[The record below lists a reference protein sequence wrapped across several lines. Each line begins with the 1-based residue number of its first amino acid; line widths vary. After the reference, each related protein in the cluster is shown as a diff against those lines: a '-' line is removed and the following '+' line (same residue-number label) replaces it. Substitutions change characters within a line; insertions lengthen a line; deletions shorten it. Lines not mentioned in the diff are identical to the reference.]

1 MKKSM
6 KDLFSDVVVG
16 ILRPF
21 IFILMSR
28 EIKVV
33 ASGEV
38 IDKKR
43 DPFILISNHF
53 NTWDSFVIMK
63 NIKSPIR
70 FVATEIAYLDF
81 SKKIGMGILAR
92 TIRKRVGK
100 HDFKAT
106 KEIFRYLQAG
116 YSIGLFPEG
125 DNTFYGETLDM
136 YENTGRLLKKANVD
150 VILAKQQGGYIS
162 QPRWADYFSKKGVI
176 HTHTKTLITKEE
188 LANLSE
194 EEINEIVKQAIYN
207 NDYDFQREQMIDL
220 DRKKR
225 AEGIERLVYYCN
237 KCGSVLT
244 VFGEEHDMICSSC
257 GKIGTINEYEFIEG
271 NTFDNLVDYN
281 HFQYSKIED
290 VINSEFVFVVTL
302 NKVDTKKLKNHKLG
316 QYRLHYKD
324 KVLTLTSKQ
333 SMYTFELSKMKY
345 PVNTMRHSFSFDYEG
360 ITYNFTDIR
369 HQFVLYEMCR
379 YINGSYKVK

>member
-21 IFILMSR
+21 IFVLMSR
-28 EIKVV
+28 ELKVV

-38 IDKKR
+38 IDRKR

-53 NTWDSFVIMK
+53 NTWDSFVVMK
-63 NIKSPIR
+63 NIKRPIR

-81 SKKIGMGILAR
+81 SKKIGMGVLAR

-100 HDFKAT
+100 HDFRAT
-106 KEIFRYLQAG
+106 KDIFRYLQHG
-116 YSIGLFPEG
+116 YSVGLFPEG

-136 YENTGRLLKKANVD
+136 YENTGRLLKKAGVD

-162 QPRWADYFSKKGVI
+162 QPRWADYFSKKGVV
-176 HTHTKTLITKEE
+176 HTHTKLLIRKEE
-188 LANLSE
+188 LEQLSE
-194 EEINEIVKQAIYN
+194 TQINELVEQAIYN
-207 NDYDFQREQMIDL
+207 NDYEFQRQQMIPL
-220 DRKKR
+220 DRKNR

-237 KCGSVLT
+237 KCGGVLT
-244 VFGEEHDMICSSC
+244 VFGNKHDMVCSNC
-257 GKIGTINEYEFIEG
+257 GPIGTINEYEFIEG

-281 HFQYSKIED
+281 HFQYTKIED
-290 VINSEFVFVVTL
+290 VINSEFMFVVTL
-302 NKVDTKKLKNHKLG
+302 NKVDTVKLKNIHLG
-316 QYRLHYKD
+316 QFRLHYKN
-324 KVLTLTSKQ
+324 KVLTLTSKDKLFK
-333 SMYTFELSKMKY
+333 FELEKMKY
-345 PVNTMRHSFSFDYEG
+345 QVNTMRHSFSFDYDDS
-360 ITYNFTDIR
+360 TYNFTDIR

-379 YINGSYKVK
+379 FINGSYKKK